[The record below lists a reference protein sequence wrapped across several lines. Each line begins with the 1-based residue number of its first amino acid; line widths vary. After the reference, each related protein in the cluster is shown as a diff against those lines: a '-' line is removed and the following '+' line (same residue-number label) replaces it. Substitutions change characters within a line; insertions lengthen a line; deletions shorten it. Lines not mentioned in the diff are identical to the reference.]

1 MTDNL
6 AAFQTSRMIYATSDF
21 YSAGSPEDLYAQLE
35 QVFWELL
42 GRSSY
47 TLLFPE
53 KIENRLKAGYSTY
66 FAHERWDEC
75 AFDLEGQM
83 LQSLLD
89 HFNRT
94 GILIT
99 DDPKVLGQWPFPVH
113 YCAVMKD
120 GLTILGLILVH
131 EGPDETIDSPLATLE
146 ILEPIVK
153 HFAQA
158 LLRQKS
164 EQQVEKLLDE
174 TNAKLL
180 AINEIGELLGHL
192 DLDTLLSKIM
202 ALALQ
207 MTRAEVGSLMYRESE
222 QLASYVEWG
231 LTDEVINGIKWRD
244 GSPLA
249 QRVLEHHMP
258 VLVEQLSTDNR
269 FVTEDSSRQIQ
280 SLVSLPLYTTSKDL
294 GVLNVVNTHGGESFS
309 PENMATLQTVTSLA
323 STAIENAILH
333 KEAIEREVFRE
344 QLRIARQIWE
354 YILPRK
360 IPAFPGATI
369 GAKSEPASVV
379 GGDFYDFIPLG
390 ENRLG
395 LVIADV
401 SGKGIPAAM
410 VMNMAKSVLHI
421 EALRGHEPREVLQI
435 VNNILVDSTRM
446 DSFVTLIYA
455 VFDAE
460 RRRVTMTNAGH
471 NPCLIYRQGSR
482 SCESFPSDNMPLA
495 IVPDVAFSQVEFE
508 LNPGDGVV
516 FYTDGVTEAMDRKRE
531 MYELER
537 LENLIASTEPEDT
550 AEIIL
555 NRIFQSVQQFAGDMP
570 QHDDTTVLV
579 FRMEPAGA

>member
-1 MTDNL
+1 MTNNF

-21 YSAGSPEDLYAQLE
+21 YSAGSPEDLYGQLE
-35 QVFWELL
+35 QVFWEVL
-42 GRSSY
+42 GRASY
-47 TLLFPE
+47 TLMFPE
-53 KIENRLKAGYSTY
+53 KIDNRLRARYSTY
-66 FAHERWDEC
+66 LPPERLEQC
-75 AFDLEGQM
+75 AFDLHDEI
-83 LQSLLD
+83 LQSLLN
-89 HFNRT
+89 HFDRT

-99 DDPKVLGQWPFPVH
+99 DDLQVLGQWPFPVH
-113 YCAVMKD
+113 YCAVLKD
-120 GLTILGLILVH
+120 GLTILGLILIH
-131 EGPDETIDSPLATLE
+131 EGPDESIGSPFATLE

-158 LLRQKS
+158 LLLQKS
-164 EQQVEKLLDE
+164 EQQAEKLLDE

-192 DLDTLLSKIM
+192 DLNTLLSKIV

-207 MTRAEVGSLMYRESE
+207 MTRAEVGNLMYRESE
-222 QLASYVEWG
+222 RLTSHVEWG

-249 QRVLEHHMP
+249 RRVLEHHMP
-258 VLVEQLSTDNR
+258 VLVEHLPTDSR
-269 FVTEDSSRQIQ
+269 FVAEASSRQIQ
-280 SLVSLPLYTTSKDL
+280 SLVSLPLYTANKDL

-333 KEAIEREVFRE
+333 QEAIEREVFRE

-369 GAKSEPASVV
+369 GARSEPASVV

-421 EALRGHEPREVLQI
+421 EALRGHDPREVLGT

-446 DSFVTLIYA
+446 DSFVTLTYA
-455 VFDAE
+455 VFDRE
-460 RRRVTMTNAGH
+460 RRRVSMTNAGH
-471 NPCLIYRQGSR
+471 NPCLIYRQATR

-495 IVPDVAFSQVEFE
+495 IMPDVIFSQVEFE
-508 LNPGDGVV
+508 FAPGDCVI

-537 LENLIASTEPEDT
+537 LEKLAATIEPQDT
-550 AEIIL
+550 AESIL
-555 NRIFQSVQQFAGDMP
+555 GRIFQSVQQFTGDMP

-579 FRMEPAGA
+579 FRAESTGV